1 MLSRNIEINADLVLS
16 EGNTQIAVKAS
27 QNTVTILFQRIAIG
41 QIYRQFLLLDHFQLM
56 DRFWIF
62 SHEAQ
67 WRVYLQYGLLKF
79 RMPRPA
85 LCRIF
90 IRFFG
95 AFGRKSKIKAA

>member
-16 EGNTQIAVKAS
+16 VGHTQIAVKAS
-27 QNTVTILFQRIAIG
+27 QNKVTILFQRIALG
-41 QIYRQFLLLDHFQLM
+41 QICRQFLILDHLQLL
-56 DRFWIF
+56 DRFWNF

-67 WRVYLQYGLLKF
+67 LRVYLQYGLLKF

-90 IRFFG
+90 IRLFG
-95 AFGRKSKIKAA
+95 AFGRKSTIKAA